1 MLGAPLAGL
10 RIVEFSAFVA
20 APLGGMT
27 LAQLGADVI
36 RIDPLGGNIDFQR
49 MPHAPG
55 GDSLYWASLNK
66 GKKSVAL
73 ALGTAEGQEIAR
85 KIICA
90 PGANAGILLT
100 NMPARPWMEH
110 ARLAEQRPDMIAVRL
125 VGNHDGS
132 PALDYTVNCASG
144 FPIATGATHD
154 PVNHVLPAW
163 DVAAALYIAIG
174 ILAAERVRRE
184 SGCGQEIRLALSDV
198 MLATVA
204 NLGYVADVQVN
215 GTSRAPIGNDLYGAF
230 GRNFATADRREVMVV
245 AISQKQWEAL
255 GKATGLG
262 ARLAM
267 IGPMLDLD
275 LATEEGRFEARDA
288 ISAVLKPWFARRSL
302 AEIGRIFDLAGV
314 LWGPYQDF
322 HQLVRDDPRCST
334 ANPMFEQVDQ
344 PGIGRL
350 LSPRSPVA
358 FSTSTTPPAMV
369 APTLGADTA
378 AVLRSVAGL
387 SEQDLKRLA
396 QNGIIGTHIH

>member
-1 MLGAPLAGL
+1 MMGAPLAGL

-27 LAQLGADVI
+27 LAQLGAEVI
-36 RIDPLGGNIDFQR
+36 RIDPLGGNIDFHR

-55 GDSLYWASLNK
+55 GNSIYWASLNK

-85 KIICA
+85 RIICA

-100 NMPARPWMEH
+100 NMPVRPWMEH
-110 ARLAEQRPDMIAVRL
+110 ATLTEHRPDMISVRL
-125 VGNHDGS
+125 VGNHDGT

-154 PVNHVLPAW
+154 PINHVLPAW
-163 DVAAALYIAIG
+163 DVAAGLYIAIG

-184 SGCGQEIRLALSDV
+184 SGNGQEIRLALSDV

-245 AISQKQWEAL
+245 AISQKQWEAI
-255 GKATGLG
+255 GKGTGLSQ
-262 ARLAM
+262 RLAM
-267 IGPMLDLD
+267 IGPMLELD

-288 ISAVLKPWFARRSL
+288 ISAVLKPWFARRTL
-302 AEIGRIFDLAGV
+302 AEIGQVLDSAGV

-322 HQLVRDDPRCST
+322 RQLVQDDPRCST

-358 FSTSTTPPAMV
+358 FSNSATPPAMV

-387 SEQDLKRLA
+387 SEQDVVRLA
-396 QNGIIGTHIH
+396 QNGIIGTHVH